1 VGRGA
6 NEMMRCCS
14 RDCWIF
20 DVRGR
25 LERDDTQ
32 QQVGCVCVCVCACV
46 CVCVCVRVC
55 VCVCMCV
62 CVHVRACVHVCV
74 CVCMCACIVLVCRY
88 ARAWVRVCTSEDP

>member
-32 QQVGCVCVCVCACV
+32 QQVGCVCVCVCV
-46 CVCVCVRVC
+46 YVCVCVRVC
-55 VCVCMCV
+55 ACVCVCMCM
-62 CVHVRACVHVCV
+62 CMCV
-74 CVCMCACIVLVCRY
+74 CVCACIVLVCRY
-88 ARAWVRVCTSEDP
+88 ARAWVRVYTSEDP